1 MNRFPACII
10 LSVAVL
16 GNFAVTAATAQ
27 SGPEEAVSGLMA
39 AWNLKDAQAFAS
51 QFTEDATFVNVNG
64 ALWIGRKDIEDRHT
78 KAAIFKSSH
87 AEIKPDS
94 MRLLRPDIALVHVSW
109 TITGDPRDP
118 QPRSYLMTM
127 VVSKRDGRWL
137 IVAAQNGSAV
147 DRFSLPGTSV
157 LVPSPLP
164 TAPDADHTPSDVR
177 KLLVEADTD
186 WNRNDAKAAA
196 SLFVDDADLVD
207 TSARRFSGRDDIE
220 KHIAD
225 GHWFSALPHEQKGEF
240 REAIVELEKA
250 VSFSRGGAPYRALLA
265 NAYALAGEQAK
276 ALSVLDELRTQ
287 SEQGLRLSVG
297 LCRRLHRAWRSK
309 LCLRLVGEGLSR
321 THDAHSGTAATDLRQ
336 PTF

>member
-1 MNRFPACII
+1 MNRFPVCII
-10 LSVAVL
+10 LSGAVL
-16 GNFAVTAATAQ
+16 GNFAVTAANTQ

-64 ALWIGRKDIEDRHT
+64 ALWIGKKDIQDRHA

-94 MRLLRPDIALVHVSW
+94 MRFLRPDIALVHVSW

-147 DRFSLPGTSV
+147 DRSTLPGTSV

-164 TAPDADHTPSDVR
+164 TAPDEDHTPSDVR

-207 TSARRFSGRDDIE
+207 TSTHRFSGRDNIE

-225 GHWFSALPHEQKGEF
+225 VLAHQFHGTMSRTTVLTTTALGPDLAVLEIRWELLGKG
-240 REAIVELEKA
+240 
-250 VSFSRGGAPYRALLA
+250 
-265 NAYALAGEQAK
+265 QDAK
-276 ALSVLDELRTQ
+276 TLTIT
-287 SEQGLRLSVG
+287 GLRVLT
-297 LCRRLHRAWRSK
+297 RN
-309 LCLRLVGEGLSR
+309 
-321 THDAHSGTAATDLRQ
+321 SGRWWVSAAQDTVTR
-336 PTF
+336 PSPAGIPR

>member
-1 MNRFPACII
+1 MNRFPVCII
-10 LSVAVL
+10 LSGAVL
-16 GNFAVTAATAQ
+16 GNFAVTAANTQ

-64 ALWIGRKDIEDRHT
+64 ALWIGKKDIQDRHA

-94 MRLLRPDIALVHVSW
+94 MRFLRPDIALVHVSW

-118 QPRSYLMTM
+118 QPRSYLMIM

-147 DRFSLPGTSV
+147 DRSTLPGTSV

-164 TAPDADHTPSDVR
+164 TAPDEDHTPSDVR

-207 TSARRFSGRDDIE
+207 TSTHRFSGRDNIE

-225 GHWFSALPHEQKGEF
+225 VLAHQFHGTMSRTTVLTTTALGPDLAVLEIRWELLGKG
-240 REAIVELEKA
+240 
-250 VSFSRGGAPYRALLA
+250 
-265 NAYALAGEQAK
+265 QDAK
-276 ALSVLDELRTQ
+276 TLTIT
-287 SEQGLRLSVG
+287 GLRVLT
-297 LCRRLHRAWRSK
+297 RN
-309 LCLRLVGEGLSR
+309 
-321 THDAHSGTAATDLRQ
+321 SGRWWVSAAQDTVTR
-336 PTF
+336 PSPAGIPR

>member
-1 MNRFPACII
+1 MNRFPVCII
-10 LSVAVL
+10 LSGAVL
-16 GNFAVTAATAQ
+16 GNFAVTAANTQ

-64 ALWIGRKDIEDRHT
+64 ALWIGKKDIQDRHA
-78 KAAIFKSSH
+78 KAVIFKSSH

-94 MRLLRPDIALVHVSW
+94 MRFLRPDIALVHVSW

-118 QPRSYLMTM
+118 QPRSYLMIM

-147 DRFSLPGTSV
+147 DRSTLPGTSV

-164 TAPDADHTPSDVR
+164 TAPDEDHTPSDVR

-207 TSARRFSGRDDIE
+207 TSTHRFSGRDNIE

-225 GHWFSALPHEQKGEF
+225 VLAHQFHGTMSRTTVLTTTALGPDLAVLEIRWELLGKG
-240 REAIVELEKA
+240 
-250 VSFSRGGAPYRALLA
+250 
-265 NAYALAGEQAK
+265 QDAK
-276 ALSVLDELRTQ
+276 TLTIT
-287 SEQGLRLSVG
+287 GLRVLT
-297 LCRRLHRAWRSK
+297 RN
-309 LCLRLVGEGLSR
+309 
-321 THDAHSGTAATDLRQ
+321 SGRWWVSAAQDTVTR
-336 PTF
+336 PSPAGIPR

>member
-10 LSVAVL
+10 LSVAFLFEFV
-16 GNFAVTAATAQ
+16 VTGANGQ
-27 SGPEEAVSGLMA
+27 SGPEDAVSGLMA

-64 ALWIGRKDIEDRHT
+64 TLWIGKKDIEDRHA

-147 DRFSLPGTSV
+147 DRSTLPGTSV

-196 SLFVDDADLVD
+196 SLFVDDAVLVD
-207 TSARRFSGRDDIE
+207 TSARRFSGRDSIE

-225 GHWFSALPHEQKGEF
+225 VLAHQFHGTTSRTTVLTTTALGPGLAVLEIHWELLGE
-240 REAIVELEKA
+240 
-250 VSFSRGGAPYRALLA
+250 G
-265 NAYALAGEQAK
+265 QDAK
-276 ALSVLDELRTQ
+276 TLTIT
-287 SEQGLRLSVG
+287 GLRVLTRKSG
-297 LCRRLHRAWRSK
+297 RWRVSAAQDTVT
-309 LCLRLVGEGLSR
+309 RPSPAGISR
-321 THDAHSGTAATDLRQ
+321 
-336 PTF
+336 

>member
-10 LSVAVL
+10 LLVAFL
-16 GNFAVTAATAQ
+16 GKFVVTGASAQ
-27 SGPEEAVSGLMA
+27 SGPEDAVSGLMA
-39 AWNLKDAQAFAS
+39 AWNLKDAHAFAA

-64 ALWIGRKDIEDRHT
+64 ALWIGRKDIEDRHA

-94 MRLLRPDIALVHVSW
+94 VRFLRPDIALVHVSW

-137 IVAAQNGSAV
+137 IVAAQNGSAI
-147 DRFSLPGTSV
+147 DRSTLPGTSV

-207 TSARRFSGRDDIE
+207 TSAHRFSGRDNIE

-225 GHWFSALPHEQKGEF
+225 VLAHQFHGTASRTTVLTTTVLGPDIAVPEVHW
-240 REAIVELEKA
+240 EL
-250 VSFSRGGAPYRALLA
+250 
-265 NAYALAGEQAK
+265 
-276 ALSVLDELRTQ
+276 
-287 SEQGLRLSVG
+287 SEQGRDGKTLTITGLRVLTRNNGRWWIS
-297 LCRRLHRAWRSK
+297 
-309 LCLRLVGEGLSR
+309 
-321 THDAHSGTAATDLRQ
+321 AAQDTVTR
-336 PTF
+336 PSPAR

>member
-1 MNRFPACII
+1 MNRFPAGII
-10 LSVAVL
+10 LSVAFL
-16 GNFAVTAATAQ
+16 GKFVATGANAQ

-64 ALWIGRKDIEDRHT
+64 ALWIGRRDIEDRHA
-78 KAAIFKSSH
+78 KAGIFKSSH
-87 AEIKPDS
+87 ADIKPDS
-94 MRLLRPDIALVHVSW
+94 MRFLRPDIALVHVSW

-137 IVAAQNGSAV
+137 IVAAQNGSAI
-147 DRFSLPGTSV
+147 DRSTLPGTSV

-186 WNRNDAKAAA
+186 WNQNDAKAAA

-207 TSARRFSGRDDIE
+207 TSAHRFSGRDNIE

-225 GHWFSALPHEQKGEF
+225 VLAHQFHGTASRTTVLTTTVLGPDIAVPEVHWELSGEG
-240 REAIVELEKA
+240 RDGKTLTI
-250 VSFSRGGAPYRALLA
+250 
-265 NAYALAGEQAK
+265 
-276 ALSVLDELRTQ
+276 T
-287 SEQGLRLSVG
+287 GLRVLARNNGRWWIS
-297 LCRRLHRAWRSK
+297 
-309 LCLRLVGEGLSR
+309 
-321 THDAHSGTAATDLRQ
+321 AAQDTVTR
-336 PTF
+336 PSPAR

>member
-1 MNRFPACII
+1 MNRFPVCII
-10 LSVAVL
+10 SSVAVL

-27 SGPEEAVSGLMA
+27 SGPEETVSGLMA

-51 QFTEDATFVNVNG
+51 QFTENATFVNVNG
-64 ALWIGRKDIEDRHT
+64 ALWIGKKDIEDRHA

-87 AEIKPDS
+87 AEIKPDT
-94 MRLLRPDIALVHVSW
+94 MRLLRPDVALVHVSW

-137 IVAAQNGSAV
+137 IVAAQNGSGV
-147 DRFSLPGTSV
+147 DRSSLPGTSV

-164 TAPDADHTPSDVR
+164 ATRDADRTPSDVR
-177 KLLVEADTD
+177 KLLVEADAV

-207 TSARRFSGRDDIE
+207 TSARHFSGRDNIE

-225 GHWFSALPHEQKGEF
+225 VLAHQFHGTTSRTTVLTTTAVGPDLAVLEIYWELLGEGHDAKTLTITGLRVLTRNSGRWWVSAAQDTIARALPA
-240 REAIVELEKA
+240 R
-250 VSFSRGGAPYRALLA
+250 
-265 NAYALAGEQAK
+265 
-276 ALSVLDELRTQ
+276 
-287 SEQGLRLSVG
+287 
-297 LCRRLHRAWRSK
+297 
-309 LCLRLVGEGLSR
+309 
-321 THDAHSGTAATDLRQ
+321 
-336 PTF
+336 

>member
-1 MNRFPACII
+1 MNRFPVCII

-16 GNFAVTAATAQ
+16 GNFAVTAANTQ

-64 ALWIGRKDIEDRHT
+64 ALWIGKKDIQDRHA
-78 KAAIFKSSH
+78 KAVIFKSSH

-94 MRLLRPDIALVHVSW
+94 MRFLRPDIALVHVSW

-147 DRFSLPGTSV
+147 DRSTLPGTSV

-164 TAPDADHTPSDVR
+164 TAPDEDHTPSDAR

-207 TSARRFSGRDDIE
+207 TSTHRFSGRDNIE

-225 GHWFSALPHEQKGEF
+225 VLAHQFHGTTSRTTVLTTTALGPDLAVLEIRWELLGE
-240 REAIVELEKA
+240 
-250 VSFSRGGAPYRALLA
+250 G
-265 NAYALAGEQAK
+265 QDAK
-276 ALSVLDELRTQ
+276 TLTIT
-287 SEQGLRLSVG
+287 GLRVLTRNRGRWWVS
-297 LCRRLHRAWRSK
+297 
-309 LCLRLVGEGLSR
+309 
-321 THDAHSGTAATDLRQ
+321 AAQDTVTRPLPAGIPR
-336 PTF
+336 

>member
-1 MNRFPACII
+1 MNRFAACII
-10 LSVAVL
+10 LSVAFL
-16 GNFAVTAATAQ
+16 GKFVVTGASAQ
-27 SGPEEAVSGLMA
+27 SGSEDAVSGLMA

-64 ALWIGRKDIEDRHT
+64 ALWIGKKDIEDRHA

-147 DRFSLPGTSV
+147 DRSTLPGTSV

-164 TAPDADHTPSDVR
+164 AAPDADHTPSDMR
-177 KLLVEADTD
+177 KLLVEADTA
-186 WNRNDAKAAA
+186 WNQNDAKAAA
-196 SLFVDDADLVD
+196 SLFVGDADLVD
-207 TSARRFSGRDDIE
+207 TSAHRFSGRDKIE

-225 GHWFSALPHEQKGEF
+225 VLAHQFHGTTSRTTILTSTALGPDLAVLEVQWELF
-240 REAIVELEKA
+240 EAGRDDKPLTI
-250 VSFSRGGAPYRALLA
+250 
-265 NAYALAGEQAK
+265 
-276 ALSVLDELRTQ
+276 T
-287 SEQGLRLSVG
+287 GLRVLTRNGARWWVS
-297 LCRRLHRAWRSK
+297 
-309 LCLRLVGEGLSR
+309 
-321 THDAHSGTAATDLRQ
+321 AAQDTVTRPLPAR
-336 PTF
+336 

>member
-10 LSVAVL
+10 LSVAFLVK
-16 GNFAVTAATAQ
+16 FVVTGASAQ
-27 SGPEEAVSGLMA
+27 SGPEDAVSGLMA
-39 AWNLKDAQAFAS
+39 AWNLKDAHAFAS

-64 ALWIGRKDIEDRHT
+64 ALWIGKKDIEDRHA

-94 MRLLRPDIALVHVSW
+94 ARLLRPDIALVHVSW

-147 DRFSLPGTSV
+147 DRSTLPGTSV

-164 TAPDADHTPSDVR
+164 TAPDADADHTLSDVR

-207 TSARRFSGRDDIE
+207 TSARRLSGRDNIE
-220 KHIAD
+220 KHIA
-225 GHWFSALPHEQKGEF
+225 GVLAHQFHGTTSRTTVLTTTALGPDLAVLEIRWELLGEG
-240 REAIVELEKA
+240 RD
-250 VSFSRGGAPYRALLA
+250 
-265 NAYALAGEQAK
+265 AK
-276 ALSVLDELRTQ
+276 TLTIT
-287 SEQGLRLSVG
+287 GLRVLTRNGGRWWVSAAQDTVT
-297 LCRRLHRAWRSK
+297 RPS
-309 LCLRLVGEGLSR
+309 
-321 THDAHSGTAATDLRQ
+321 TAGIPR
-336 PTF
+336 